1 MSVTEKQERDLNERI
16 ALVFESAGL
25 APIACRIVARLLTC
39 DPAEQSSTELA
50 DWLGASKGS
59 ISTQTQVLV
68 RAGFVR
74 RTRRSGSRAV
84 WYALQPHLWS
94 DMFAM
99 EVVRTQ
105 RMLAL
110 GEEACELKRAGGQ
123 PVDDRLRDFIGF
135 CRFFQERLPA
145 LIAEWH
151 AVQAA
156 SREAVEEMP

>member
-1 MSVTEKQERDLNERI
+1 MSVAERHERELVERI
-16 ALVFESAGL
+16 ALVFESMGL
-25 APIACRIVARLLTC
+25 APIACRIIGRLLTC

-59 ISTQTQVLV
+59 ISSQTQLLV

-74 RTRRSGSRAV
+74 RSRRSGSRAV

-94 DMFAM
+94 DVFAM
-99 EVVRTQ
+99 EVVRTKQ
-105 RMLAL
+105 MLAL
-110 GEEACELKRAGGQ
+110 GEEACQLKEANGQ

-145 LIAEWH
+145 LIAEWQ

-156 SREAVEEMP
+156 SREAGKE